1 MWQIWLVLA
10 VFFLALEIVTTG
22 FLVFWFS
29 IGALIAMCSSF
40 FIENT
45 IIQTTIFLISSTI
58 LLFATKSFVQ
68 KVTKK
73 DMNIQT
79 NVYSIQNK
87 IGKVTLDI
95 NPIEGN
101 GQIKV
106 NGEVWSAKSSNDIL
120 IPKDTEVLVEKIDG
134 VKAIVRPL

>member
-40 FIENT
+40 FIEST

-106 NGEVWSAKSSNDIL
+106 NGEVWSAKSSNDIP